1 MQATSAQA
9 YAAQNRYFRRTAF
22 TLVGIAVVGF
32 IAFNLTGITDI
43 TAMPSATH
51 VHAVAMAAWVSVF
64 AAQVML
70 ATGGKIA
77 AHRKLGKAGMALA
90 AITFAT
96 SFGAIFATFAA
107 GRVPPFFPPGYFLV
121 LGFANVTMFGL
132 FVAGAAIMR
141 KRTDWHK
148 RLMLGS
154 LVMIYEPVLG
164 RTLPFIVIPAL
175 GGPEAAFPAIIEN
188 REAFELFRF
197 TVHIAIAGLLLVLD
211 RRVSGRVH
219 PASWIIVGAVAMI
232 YALAN
237 GIGLGAGMTEYAISL
252 TPSGTAGAP
261 PAGL

>member
-9 YAAQNRYFRRTAF
+9 YTAQNRYFRRAALV
-22 TLVGIAVVGF
+22 LVGIAVLGF
-32 IAFNLTGITDI
+32 VAFNLAGITDI
-43 TAMPSATH
+43 TAMPTATH
-51 VHAVAMAAWVSVF
+51 VHAVAMTAWIGVF

-77 AHRKLGKAGMALA
+77 AHRQLGKVGMALA
-90 AITFAT
+90 LVTFAT
-96 SFGAIFATFAA
+96 SFAAIHATFAA
-107 GRVPPFFPPGYFLV
+107 GRVPPFFPPGYFLM
-121 LGFANVTMFGL
+121 LGFANVTLFGL
-132 FVAGAAIMR
+132 FVAGAAVMR

-154 LVMIYEPVLG
+154 MVMIYEPVLG

-197 TVHIAIAGLLLVLD
+197 TVHMAIAGLLLVLD

-219 PASWIIVGAVAMI
+219 PASWIIVGAVALI

-237 GIGLGAGMTEYAISL
+237 GVGLSAGMTEYAISL
-252 TPSGTAGAP
+252 MPASGAGAP